1 MSNHYNVQIIENL
14 YYKYLEEGYPDNVA
28 EDLATEEFYNLPEP
42 DIEWEMEESVTDL
55 RLTDSPDF
63 RVDERRT
70 N

>member
-14 YYKYLEEGYPDNVA
+14 YYKYLEKGYPDNVA
-28 EDLATEEFYNLPEP
+28 EDFATEEFYNLPEP
-42 DIEWEMEESVTDL
+42 DIEWEMEESVIDL